1 MEHLRKKPG
10 FTLLEVLLALSL
22 AATAVIALL
31 RLHVISIRMVD
42 RSQTQVQA
50 AALAE
55 QKMAELMM
63 AGWPPLGTDTGSLE
77 QEGRDYRWRTE
88 VTEWKLPEPVRAD
101 LLQARRILVE
111 IRWDQGKEEKKV
123 QLVSCTADRSLP

>member
-1 MEHLRKKPG
+1 MENLKKRQG
-10 FTLLEVLLALSL
+10 FTLIEVLLALSL

-88 VTEWKLPEPVRAD
+88 VTDWKLPEPIRVD
-101 LLQARRILVE
+101 HLPARRILVE
-111 IRWDQGKEEKKV
+111 IYWDQGKKEKKV
-123 QLVSCTADRSLP
+123 QLVSCAADRSLP

>member
-1 MEHLRKKPG
+1 MKHLRKKTG

-31 RLHVISIRMVD
+31 RLHVLSIRMED

-63 AGWPPLGTDTGSLE
+63 AGLPSLGTDSGSLE

-88 VTEWKLPEPVRAD
+88 VTDWKLPESVRAD
-101 LLQARRILVE
+101 LLPARRILVE
-111 IRWDQGKEEKKV
+111 IRWDQGKKEKKV
-123 QLVSCTADRSLP
+123 QLVSCAADRSMP

>member
-1 MEHLRKKPG
+1 MKHLRKKTG

-22 AATAVIALL
+22 AATAVVALL

-88 VTEWKLPEPVRAD
+88 VTDWKLPESIGAD
-101 LLQARRILVE
+101 LLPARRILVE
-111 IRWDQGKEEKKV
+111 IRWEQGKKEKKV
-123 QLVSCTADRSLP
+123 QLVSCAADRSLP

>member
-1 MEHLRKKPG
+1 MKRLRKKTG

-22 AATAVIALL
+22 AATAVVALL

-77 QEGRDYRWRTE
+77 QEGRDYHWRTE
-88 VTEWKLPEPVRAD
+88 VTDWKLPEPIGAD
-101 LLQARRILVE
+101 LLPARRILVE
-111 IRWDQGKEEKKV
+111 IRWEQGKKEKKV
-123 QLVSCTADRSLP
+123 QLVSCAADRSLP

>member
-1 MEHLRKKPG
+1 MKHLRKKTG

-31 RLHVISIRMVD
+31 RLHVLSIRMED

-63 AGWPPLGTDTGSLE
+63 AGLPSLGTDSGSLE
-77 QEGRDYRWRTE
+77 QEGREYRWRTE
-88 VTEWKLPEPVRAD
+88 VTDWNLPESVRAD
-101 LLQARRILVE
+101 LLPARRILLE
-111 IRWDQGKEEKKV
+111 IRGDQGKKEKKV
-123 QLVSCTADRSLP
+123 QLVSCAADRSMP